1 MNDCIVT
8 TIVNYLNLPIL
19 LEFYIFPSPIN
30 RVINRS
36 YGKIDNVLSYV
47 GGLYG
52 IVISFIA
59 FFLMSFNQYK
69 YELRV
74 S

>member
-1 MNDCIVT
+1 M
-8 TIVNYLNLPIL
+8 YA
-19 LEFYIFPSPIN
+19 EFYVYAIPATK
-30 RVINRS
+30 VINRT
-36 YGKIDNVLSYV
+36 YGKIDNLLAYV

-59 FFLMSFNQYK
+59 FFLLSFNQYK

-74 S
+74 SEGAFSS